1 MMANVIIRIGD
12 NGQDIPVQVI
22 EAINTMMS
30 LGVTS
35 AQVTLTIDEVDYVIT
50 YDIIKEEEK

>member
-1 MMANVIIRIGD
+1 MIANVIIRIGD
-12 NGQDIPVQVI
+12 NGQDVPVQVI

>member
-12 NGQDIPVQVI
+12 NGQDVPVQVI

-50 YDIIKEEEK
+50 YDIIKEDEK

>member
-1 MMANVIIRIGD
+1 MIANVIIRIGD
-12 NGQDIPVQVI
+12 NGQDVPVQVI

-35 AQVTLTIDEVDYVIT
+35 AQQTLTIDEVDYVIT

>member
-12 NGQDIPVQVI
+12 NGQDVPVQVI

-50 YDIIKEEEK
+50 YDTIKEEEK

>member
-12 NGQDIPVQVI
+12 NGQDVPVQVI

-30 LGVTS
+30 LEVTS
-35 AQVTLTIDEVDYVIT
+35 AQVTLTIDDVDYVIT
-50 YDIIKEEEK
+50 YDIIKEDEK

>member
-12 NGQDIPVQVI
+12 NGQDVPAQVI
-22 EAINTMMS
+22 ETINTMMS

-50 YDIIKEEEK
+50 YDIIKEDKK

>member
-12 NGQDIPVQVI
+12 NGQDVPVQVI